1 MGVDDQALSA
11 TGTGYQASDLESGL
25 ARFFTNEMTH

>member
-11 TGTGYQASDLESGL
+11 TGYQASDLESGL